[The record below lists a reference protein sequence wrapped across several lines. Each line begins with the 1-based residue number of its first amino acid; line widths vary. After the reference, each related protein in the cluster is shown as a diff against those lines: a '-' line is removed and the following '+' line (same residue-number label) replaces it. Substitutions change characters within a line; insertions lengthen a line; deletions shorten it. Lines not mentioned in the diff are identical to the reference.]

1 MKAILIKRPLT
12 EAEIAEVLAL
22 AREGGCNIVAY
33 VDLPPSLQAFSK
45 NGSGIPEAEKKSI
58 NYSTMDMV
66 LAFGDK
72 VIEGRAVAEWMAFEN
87 SSLWYYHK
95 FRAYFRLRNMRYE
108 IAEIRKLAE
117 ENEQVIAY
125 ASDSLLCNAAFPA
138 NVRIVGPARKKKKGK
153 DSASI
158 ISYLFILKARWL
170 INLFS
175 WRKLRKPVHIL
186 MDVTKRQAFLDMQT
200 LKARKG
206 NYVIGYMLE
215 RAGSD
220 FLIIDEAVQ
229 PKMSGGAGI
238 RPGRDS
244 LFGKGSLRRRY
255 FGEPILLNYFL
266 SAKLRKR
273 KKALLRSINEGIEA
287 IKPHCSEDERLLLDI
302 YRSFGGATNFYLI
315 KYLAYRRF
323 FNRHRFSTIT
333 SVDENSP
340 AIRSILDA
348 ARASGIHTIGMQ
360 HGNLHDLHPA
370 YRYTSADS
378 KRRAFPDSTIVWGP
392 YWKEFLIEKGNYPS
406 GSMMVGGQVRTDIIP
421 LLKTADIAKSAV
433 VKEIRDDE
441 QLIVFASQPQRDP
454 ELREQAALDMMAA
467 AKAIPGTYLLIK
479 LHPNEKDDA
488 GYYEKLALKT
498 GLRRYGITLSVDLY
512 LLISVCDILI
522 TCFTTVGTETVYFG
536 KPLIVLDHLG
546 QDIQHYHR
554 EGVAL
559 QATGAKSLEG
569 HIRDILSGKRSIDR
583 QAYERFIS
591 KYAFVIDGKASER
604 AMGFIREKG
613 RWKME

>member
-12 EAEIAEVLAL
+12 EAETAEIVVL
-22 AREGGCNIVAY
+22 AREGGCKVVSY
-33 VDLPPSLQAFSK
+33 VDLPPSLQAFSR
-45 NGSGIPEAEKKSI
+45 NGNGIPEEEKKSI

-72 VIEGRAVAEWMAFEN
+72 VIDGRAVTEWMAFED

-95 FRAYFRLRNMRYE
+95 FRAYFRLRNLRYE

-117 ENEQVIAY
+117 GSEQLAVYTA
-125 ASDSLLCNAAFPA
+125 DSLLCNVVFPS
-138 NVRIVGPARKKKKGK
+138 NVRILGPAGKNKRRK
-153 DSASI
+153 DPASI
-158 ISYLFILKARWL
+158 LSYLLILKARWI

-175 WRKLRKPVHIL
+175 CRKLRKPAHII

-200 LKARKG
+200 LKTRKG

-215 RAGSD
+215 RAGSE

-229 PKMSGGAGI
+229 PKMSGGARI
-238 RPGRDS
+238 RPGHDS
-244 LFGKGSLRRRY
+244 LFGKGPLKRRY

-266 SAKLRKR
+266 SAKLRKQ
-273 KKALLRSINEGIEA
+273 KKSLLNVINRGFEA
-287 IKPHCSEDERLLLDI
+287 MKPHCSTDEKLLLDI
-302 YRSFGGATNFYLI
+302 YRSFGGATGYYLI
-315 KYLAYRRF
+315 KYLAYKRF
-323 FNRHRFSTIT
+323 FSRHRFSTIT

-370 YRYTSADS
+370 YRYTAADS

-392 YWKEFLIEKGNYPS
+392 YWKDFLAEKGNYPA
-406 GSMMVGGQVRTDIIP
+406 GSMTVGGQVRTDIIP
-421 LLKTADIAKSAV
+421 RLKMSTIAKSSV
-433 VKEIRDDE
+433 VPGIRDDE
-441 QLIVFASQPQRDP
+441 RLIIFASQPQRDP
-454 ELREQAALDMMAA
+454 GLRERAALDVMTAA
-467 AKAIPGTYLLIK
+467 RSIPGTFLLIK

-488 GYYEKLALKT
+488 GYYEKLAMKT
-498 GLRRYGITLSVDLY
+498 GIRRYRITLSVDLY

-522 TCFTTVGTETVYFG
+522 TCFSTVGTETVYFG
-536 KPLIVLDHLG
+536 KPLIVLDHLR
-546 QDIQHYHR
+546 QDIQHYHGD
-554 EGVAL
+554 GVAF
-559 QATGAKSLEG
+559 QATGSESLEG
-569 HIRDILSGKRSIDR
+569 HIRDILNGEKTIDR
-583 QAYERFIS
+583 QSYERFIT
-591 KYAFVIDGKASER
+591 KYAYAIDGKSSER
-604 AMGFIREKG
+604 AIGFIMEKG